1 VQRGRVFVMA
11 ATLFAAA
18 SAFAAPPPSQPPMN
32 AATASTNTPVNG
44 TIGYDQWG
52 LCPALPASPV
62 PPPPPGAPPDSQQ
75 PTELFADH
83 EDGYVHGITTLTG
96 HPKAVQGS
104 RQMTSDRMRYNSV
117 TGKIHATDDVHF
129 YSPNMTLYG
138 DTADYDLNSASG
150 TFDDADFFLPKRHGR
165 GRAKQMRMLD
175 KDHSTLTDMH
185 YTTCPVGNQDWMLH
199 ASNMFLDQ
207 STNTGIGHNVVIDFY
222 GVPILW
228 TPYINF
234 PLNDDRKSGF
244 LSPSFGYS
252 TRTGTDIALPYYF
265 NLAPNYDATLSPR
278 IITQRGVD
286 LGGEFRY
293 LLQGGS
299 RGQFD
304 FNYLP
309 HDKLADQE
317 RGMFH
322 FADNTP
328 LGTQTSDTNYTT
340 NDGNNDNAEIS
351 NNSNGWAFNT
361 AYNWVS
367 DNLYFQDLGNSLTTI
382 ATTVQER
389 HAAINYNSDDADLTF
404 QTQVQEYQIVDPTIS
419 PLSYPYRRLPQ
430 ISLDWQSDAAS
441 QGPQFNL
448 QSELVRFQQ
457 DLRVGAVRTDLKPS
471 VSDTFGTAGYYLT
484 PTAAY
489 RFTDYNLDSNVLAGQ
504 QTHITRGL
512 PIFSLDSGLSLERS
526 TDGGN
531 YIQTLEPR
539 LFYLYA
545 PYRDQ
550 SNIPLF
556 DSLQPQ
562 FSFLQLF
569 TDNRFFGADRQG
581 DANQLSYALT
591 SRLLDGNDGSEIL
604 QTSLGEIRYF
614 KDRRVQLQYCP
625 LPTSCPK
632 PTAPDTNLFSDLVAN
647 VTLNMNDRW
656 STSYGQQW
664 NPYTRQTDLAA
675 VGVQYHPAYHQVINL
690 AYRYNRQLNLKQTD
704 LSLDW
709 PLTGNWSTVG
719 RWNYDV
725 QNHLT
730 LETFVGFQYDNC
742 CWTFQI
748 VHRHFITQTG
758 VPDSQYFL
766 ELQLKG
772 LANIGHRLE
781 DFLQNGILGYSDPS
795 SSH

>member
-1 VQRGRVFVMA
+1 MQRGRVFVMA

-18 SAFAAPPPSQPPMN
+18 PAFAAPP
-32 AATASTNTPVNG
+32 ASTTPANASASGIG

-52 LCPALPASPV
+52 LCPALPTSPV
-62 PPPPPGAPPDSQQ
+62 QPPPAGAPPDNQQ
-75 PTELFADH
+75 PTYLTSDNADA
-83 EDGYVHGITTLTG
+83 YVHGISVLTG
-96 HPKAVQGS
+96 HPKAIQGS
-104 RQMTSDRMRYNSV
+104 RQLTADRMLYNSV
-117 TGKIHATDDVHF
+117 TGKIHATDNVNFD
-129 YSPNMTLYG
+129 SPNMTLLG
-138 DTADYDLNSASG
+138 DTADYDLNTASG

-165 GRAKQMRMLD
+165 GRAKQMQMLD
-175 KDHSTLTDMH
+175 RDHSVLTDMH
-185 YTTCPVGNQDWMLH
+185 YTTCPIGKQDWMLH
-199 ASNMFLDQ
+199 ASSMLLDQ
-207 STNTGIGHNVVIDFY
+207 STNTGIGHNVIIDFY

-244 LSPSFGYS
+244 LSPSVGYS
-252 TRTGTDIALPYYF
+252 TRTGTDLTLPYYF
-265 NLAPNYDATLSPR
+265 NLAPNYDATLIPR
-278 IITQRGVD
+278 VITQRGIA

-293 LLQGGS
+293 LLEGGS
-299 RGQFD
+299 QGQFD

-317 RGMFH
+317 RGLFH

-328 LGTQTSDTNYTT
+328 IANQPGATPGT
-340 NDGNNDNAEIS
+340 
-351 NNSNGWAFNT
+351 GWAFNT

-367 DNLYFQDLGNSLTTI
+367 DNLYFQDLGDSLTAI
-382 ATTVQER
+382 ASTVQER
-389 HAAINYNSDDADLTF
+389 HAAINYNSDDADLSF
-404 QTQVQEYQIVDPTIS
+404 HTQVQEYQIVDPAIS
-419 PLSYPYRRLPQ
+419 PLRYPYRRLPQ

-441 QGPQFNL
+441 RGPQFNL

-457 DLRVGAVRTDLKPS
+457 DMRVGAVRTDIKPS

-484 PTAAY
+484 PTAAFRY
-489 RFTDYNLDSNVLAGQ
+489 TDYNLDSNVLAGQ
-504 QTHITRGL
+504 LTHIDRSV

-526 TDGGN
+526 AGDGN

-539 LFYLYA
+539 VFYLYA

-550 SNIPLF
+550 SDIPLF

-604 QTSLGEIRYF
+604 ETSLGEIRYF

-625 LPTSCPK
+625 LPTSCAK
-632 PTAPDTNLFSDLVAN
+632 PAAPDTTLFSDVVAN
-647 VTLNMNDRW
+647 LTLNLNDQW

-690 AYRYNRQLNLKQTD
+690 AYRYNRPLNLKQTD

-730 LETFVGFQYDNC
+730 LETFIGFQYDSC

-748 VHRHFITQTG
+748 VHRRFITQTG
-758 VPDSQYFL
+758 VADSQYFL

-795 SSH
+795 PSH